1 MHGGQ
6 RGDDSAPGSS
16 EAAGADAAAP
26 PPDAA
31 PPKAQHIHFAALP
44 GMWDRTLTISSAGKT
59 FSATGWQ
66 VGWVVG
72 PRRLVRDVQTLL
84 PCVCDDDAM
93 TIYDD
98 V

>member
-1 MHGGQ
+1 
-6 RGDDSAPGSS
+6 
-16 EAAGADAAAP
+16 
-26 PPDAA
+26 
-31 PPKAQHIHFAALP
+31 
-44 GMWDRTLTISSAGKT
+44 MWDRTLTISSAGKT

-84 PCVCDDDAM
+84 PCVCDDDVM

-98 V
+98 VSTFLPCVSVPRIVVVSSSASSARAASSSSDRGRRGARTAR